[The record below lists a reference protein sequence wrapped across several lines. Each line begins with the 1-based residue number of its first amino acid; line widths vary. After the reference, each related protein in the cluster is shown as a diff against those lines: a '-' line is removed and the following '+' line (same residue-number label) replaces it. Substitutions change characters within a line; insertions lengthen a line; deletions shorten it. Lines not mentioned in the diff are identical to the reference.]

1 MKINMPV
8 TDNELIFEDNQQI
21 VSKTDLQGK
30 ITYINQDFVEIS
42 GFTEKELIGED
53 HNIVRHP
60 DMPTEAFKDLWAA
73 VNKDK
78 PWVGMVKNR
87 CKNGDYYWVEAH
99 VTPVRENGQIIGHMS
114 VRKKP
119 ERSQVEAAEA
129 LYDDM
134 KNGSHKPSFSHRL
147 AHINVFSRMRLITKL
162 LIPVVISSFVLITLA
177 LAIAEQGVPDNLMEF
192 NISQIFTAKYL
203 LMSAGI
209 TAFITLMIALF
220 ISQFINKPIRQCIA
234 VMNNMAEGKYDD
246 HVDLRRTDEA
256 GDLLRALKSMQIKQ
270 GFDVNNARFLAKES
284 DRVKTALDVA
294 EANVM
299 MADTNNNIIYIN
311 NATQKMFDEIETE
324 IKEALPNFNANKL
337 LGSNIDQFHKNPAHQ
352 QGMLKNLKNTYT
364 ATMPVGKL
372 TMQITATPVFGENNE
387 RLGTVV
393 EWKNRTAEI
402 GVENEVSNIVEAA
415 ANGDFSKHIDETGKD
430 GFSLTLAKGI
440 NDVLKTTS
448 TGIEDVVRVLRSIAQ
463 GDLTQKIE
471 ADYNGV
477 FDQLKND
484 VNSTIEHLTNVISK
498 VHINTDLSADSAQE
512 VNSTAQEIGQG
523 SSEQAASLEQISS
536 SMEEMSANIRQSA
549 DNAGQTEQISQK
561 AASDAEESG
570 KSVSEAVV
578 AMKSIAEKISII
590 EEIARQTNLLALN
603 AAIEAA
609 RAGEHGKG
617 FAVVAAEVRKLAER
631 SQKAAGEI
639 GDLSG
644 STVVIAEL
652 AGEKLLKL
660 VPGIKKTAELVQEIS
675 VASREQDVGADEINK
690 AIQQLDQTVQRS
702 AASAEELAASAGELT
717 SQAEEQ
723 RQIMSFFV
731 LAGNASEK
739 HTADTQFAN
748 HQTEFQ
754 QERRDKTS
762 AGAKLR
768 GHKSA
773 MDEQGTG
780 NSAAAKNETGFDY
793 DFDDD
798 YGDNE
803 FVKY

>member
-1 MKINMPV
+1 MKVNMPI
-8 TDNELIFEDNQQI
+8 TDNELIFDENQQI
-21 VSKTDLQGK
+21 VSRTDLQGK

-42 GFTEKELIGED
+42 GFTEDELIGQD

-60 DMPTEAFKDLWAA
+60 DMPARAFKGLWAA
-73 VNKDK
+73 INKDK

-99 VTPVRENGQIIGHMS
+99 VTPVRENGKIIGHMS

-119 ERSQVEAAEA
+119 EKSQVDEAEA
-129 LYDDM
+129 LYASMRNDTY
-134 KNGSHKPSFSHRL
+134 KPSLLRRL
-147 AHINVFSRMRLITKL
+147 THLNVFTRMRLIPKL
-162 LIPVVISSFVLITLA
+162 LFPVITITFMFTAFVFAGIDLGAGGNTLTFDTSNIFTTKFLLLSGGMSAALA
-177 LAIAEQGVPDNLMEF
+177 LI
-192 NISQIFTAKYL
+192 IS
-203 LMSAGI
+203 
-209 TAFITLMIALF
+209 LF
-220 ISQFINKPIRQCIA
+220 LNRCVNKPIRQCITT
-234 VMNNMAEGKYDD
+234 MNNMAEGKYNDAINIK
-246 HVDLRRTDEA
+246 RSDEA
-256 GDLLRALKSMQIKQ
+256 GDLMRALKSMQIKQ
-270 GFDVNNARFLAKES
+270 GFDVDNARFLAKES
-284 DRVKTALDVA
+284 DRVRTALDVA
-294 EANVM
+294 ETNVM

-311 NATQKMFDEIETE
+311 NATQKMFNEIEEE
-324 IKEALPNFNANKL
+324 IKDVLPNFDPRYL

-352 QGMLKNLKNTYT
+352 QGILKNLKSTYT
-364 ATMPVGKL
+364 ATMPVGEL
-372 TMQITATPVFGENNE
+372 TMQITATPVFGDAGE

-402 GVENEVSNIVEAA
+402 GVENEVSKIVKAA
-415 ANGDFSKHIDETGKD
+415 ANGDFSQHIDEAGKD
-430 GFSLTLAKGI
+430 GFYLLLAKGI
-440 NDVLKTTS
+440 NEVLKTTNA
-448 TGIEDVVRVLRSIAQ
+448 GIDDVVRVLRSIAQ

-484 VNSTIEHLTNVISK
+484 VNSTIEHLTDVIGK
-498 VHINTDLSADSAQE
+498 VHSNTDLSADSAQE

-536 SMEEMSANIRQSA
+536 AMEQMSANIRQSA
-549 DNAGQTEQISQK
+549 DNAGQTEQIAQK
-561 AASDAEESG
+561 AATDAEESG
-570 KSVSEAVV
+570 ASVSEAVV

-644 STVVIAEL
+644 STVVVAEQ
-652 AGEKLLKL
+652 AGKKLLKL
-660 VPGIKKTAELVQEIS
+660 VPDIQKTAELVQEIS
-675 VASREQDVGADEINK
+675 VASREQDVGAEEINK

-717 SQAEEQ
+717 GQAEEQ
-723 RQIMSFFV
+723 RQTMSFFT
-731 LAGNASEK
+731 LANTD
-739 HTADTQFAN
+739 TAPQNSSHQSAAT
-748 HQTEFQ
+748 QTESNR
-754 QERRDKTS
+754 ERRDENS
-762 AGAKLR
+762 SGAKLR
-768 GHKSA
+768 SQAVAQESNAADNADGFNYDI
-773 MDEQGTG
+773 DEGY
-780 NSAAAKNETGFDY
+780 NS
-793 DFDDD
+793 
-798 YGDNE
+798 NE